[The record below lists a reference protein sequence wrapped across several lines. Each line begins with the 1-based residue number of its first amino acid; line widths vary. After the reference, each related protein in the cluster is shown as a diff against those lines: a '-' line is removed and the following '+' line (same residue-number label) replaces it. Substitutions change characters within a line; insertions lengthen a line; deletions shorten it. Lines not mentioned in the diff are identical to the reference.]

1 MYHTEMELHID
12 GPGGHAATGRGP
24 DSGAALEALRDFVNT
39 NDLEGGEDEL
49 ETPEQLHAWL
59 LARELIPR
67 HAEVDA
73 DAHRR
78 AIAVREGLR
87 ALGRANNGEPI
98 DVDRMDALN
107 QAAAGLPLVVSAD
120 PDGWRLT
127 PAATGVDGV
136 LAGLMGTLAR
146 SMADGSWSR
155 VKACRRDTCR
165 WLFFDQSRNRSGTWC
180 SMAGCGSRMKARAYR
195 ARQREAA
202 SA

>member
-1 MYHTEMELHID
+1 MELHIN
-12 GPGGHAATGRGP
+12 GPTGHSSAGSGP
-24 DSGAALEALRDFVNT
+24 DSSAALEGLRDFVNT

-49 ETPEQLHAWL
+49 ETPEQLRAWL
-59 LARELIPR
+59 VARQLVPAR
-67 HAEVDA
+67 APVDA

-78 AIAVREGLR
+78 AIVVREGLR

-98 DVDRMDALN
+98 DGDGVQALN
-107 QAAAGLPLVVSAD
+107 DAAAGLPVVVSAQ
-120 PDGWRLT
+120 PDGWRLS
-127 PAATGVDGV
+127 PAATGVDGF

-146 SMADGSWSR
+146 SMADGSWNR
-155 VKACRRDTCR
+155 VKACRRDSCR